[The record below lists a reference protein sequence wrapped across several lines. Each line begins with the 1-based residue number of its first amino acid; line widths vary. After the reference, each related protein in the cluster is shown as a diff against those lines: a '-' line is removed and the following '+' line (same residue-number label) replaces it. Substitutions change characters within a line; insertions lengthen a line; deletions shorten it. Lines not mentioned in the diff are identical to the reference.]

1 MSGSIVEPGDAPCW
15 VVAERA
21 RRAGADELAGL
32 LAAARARTLALLD
45 DYVDNLGPTMPVP
58 QADSLNPPHWEF
70 GHIGWFADWW
80 IARFT
85 DRLQGRHAPPDTP
98 RRPAR
103 QAARGEDAD
112 ALYDSSRVR
121 HDDRWGLPLPPLSAL
136 RDDLA
141 ASLQDT
147 QAALRGI
154 PDDLSEIHLDNALYF
169 HRLALFHEA
178 MHAEALVYMA
188 QTLGINLRE
197 SAPGPAGAPAGS
209 VRVAGGTWVL
219 GWPTGGFAFDN
230 ECGRAVVV
238 VEPFDIDAS
247 PVDWSRYLPAVEAGA
262 VPLPRDVRRTGSGWA
277 VRQGARWR
285 AVEPDA
291 PVCHVSWHEARAWC
305 DWAGRR
311 LPTEAEWEIAAMTA
325 PGFAWGRVWEWTA
338 TPFAPFEGFEP
349 HPYRD
354 YSAPWFDGRPV
365 LKGASW
371 ATDPILRHPRYRNYY
386 PAHRND
392 PLVGFRSVA
401 R

>member
-1 MSGSIVEPGDAPCW
+1 MSGPIVEPSAAPRW

-21 RRAGADELAGL
+21 RRAGADELAHL
-32 LAAARARTLALLD
+32 LGATRARTLALLD
-45 DYVDNLGPTMPVP
+45 DYVDQLGPAMPVP
-58 QADSLNPPHWEF
+58 QAESLNPPHWEF

-80 IARFT
+80 ITRFA
-85 DRLQGRHAPPDTP
+85 DRLQGRHAAPDAP

-103 QAARGEDAD
+103 QAIRGEDAD

-121 HDDRWGLPLPPLSAL
+121 HDDRWALPLPPLSAL
-136 RDDLA
+136 RGDLD
-141 ASLQDT
+141 ASLRDT
-147 QAALRGI
+147 QAALQTL
-154 PDDLSEIHLDNALYF
+154 PDGQSEAQLDNALYF

-188 QTLGINLRE
+188 QTLGISLRE
-197 SAPGPAGAPAGS
+197 TAPGSASGPAGS
-209 VRVAGGTWVL
+209 VRVAGGAWVQ
-219 GWPTGGFAFDN
+219 GWPTSGFAFDN
-230 ECGRAVVV
+230 ECGRAVAVV
-238 VEPFDIDAS
+238 APFEIDAS
-247 PVDWSRYLPAVEAGA
+247 PVDWSRYLPAVEAGV
-262 VPLPRDVRRTGSGWA
+262 VPVPRDVRPTGSGWA
-277 VRQGARWR
+277 VRQGARWH

-291 PVCHVSWHEARAWC
+291 PVCHVSWHDARAWC

-338 TPFAPFEGFEP
+338 TPFAPFDGFEP